1 MSTERHVI
9 VERHAGSVE
18 GMRIAWGGIWAG
30 VLVVL
35 GILLVLSTLGLAIG
49 FSADARDVDP
59 QKIGTGA
66 IIWSRVS
73 LLIALFLG
81 GAAATRMSMVWDR
94 PTALAQGMLV
104 WVASLIVGLYL
115 SANGFGL
122 MLSAAL
128 TYGLRNGAAGEHGP
142 SAFAWMTFFAV
153 ILSLL
158 ATLAGAALGRRRAA
172 VHVTRALDEVSAS
185 STRAGAESI
194 E

>member
-9 VERHAGSVE
+9 VERPAGSVE
-18 GMRIAWGGIWAG
+18 GMRISWGGIWAG

-49 FSADARDVDP
+49 FSADARDIDP
-59 QKIGTGA
+59 QKIDTGA

-104 WVASLIVGLYL
+104 WVASLIVGLFLRANGPGLAL
-115 SANGFGL
+115 SAV
-122 MLSAAL
+122 L
-128 TYGLRNGAAGEHGP
+128 TYGLNNSVAHAP
-142 SAFAWMTFFAV
+142 SALAWMTFFAI

-172 VHVTRALDEVSAS
+172 AHVTQTID
-185 STRAGAESI
+185 
-194 E
+194 

>member
-1 MSTERHVI
+1 MSTERPVI
-9 VERHAGSVE
+9 LERPAGSVE
-18 GMRIAWGGIWAG
+18 GMRISWGGIWAG

-35 GILLVLSTLGLAIG
+35 GTLLVLSTLGLAIG

-66 IIWSRVS
+66 TIWSRVS

-81 GAAATRMSMVWDR
+81 GAAGTRMSMVWDR

-104 WVASLIVGLYL
+104 WVASLIVGFFL
-115 SANGFGL
+115 SMNGFGL

-128 TYGLRNGAAGEHGP
+128 TYGPRNGVAHGP
-142 SAFAWMTFFAV
+142 SALAWMTFFAI

-172 VHVTRALDEVSAS
+172 AHVTHAID
-185 STRAGAESI
+185 
-194 E
+194 